1 MFSSNYL
8 IPNGDNN
15 YQAKYVSAYTGEAR
29 NTSTYPVDVFL
40 YNYSTSNLYDYY
52 GETSSRSTTTHTV
65 GINTTALHTVGI
77 KSLIGK
83 QATIVFIH
91 ATAVSHS
98 SQPHSCYTATLPP
111 FASSLY
117 ISKALISRNN
127 TSD

>member
-1 MFSSNYL
+1 MGACEIPGIQHCIKKVVVATADQGQMFSSNYL

-65 GINTTALHTVGI
+65 GINLM
-77 KSLIGK
+77 IGK
-83 QATIVFIH
+83 QTILPATYF
-91 ATAVSHS
+91 
-98 SQPHSCYTATLPP
+98 L
-111 FASSLY
+111 
-117 ISKALISRNN
+117 ALRH
-127 TSD
+127 